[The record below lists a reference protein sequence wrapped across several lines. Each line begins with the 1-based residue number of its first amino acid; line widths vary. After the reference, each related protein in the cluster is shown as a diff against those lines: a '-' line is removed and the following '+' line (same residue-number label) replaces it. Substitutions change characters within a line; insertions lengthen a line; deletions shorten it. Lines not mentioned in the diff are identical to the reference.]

1 MITFENKKL
10 KDLTFI
16 DLFAGIGGFRMA
28 LESLGATCVFSS
40 EINPK
45 SAETYEKNFG
55 EKPFGDITIINEQD
69 IPYHDILCAGFP
81 CQAFSAS
88 GKKMGFADTRGTLF
102 FEVARIVKAKQ
113 PKVVFLENVQFFM
126 AHDGGKTINVVRSS
140 MEELGYTFNVKVL
153 NAVDYGVPQFRRR
166 TYMVCFRKDLHID
179 SFQFPYPR
187 PLFSSV
193 NEILLEDNEE
203 IEKLYFH
210 RNDLYSPNLKTSTDP
225 KNVHLVY
232 FYNKAGQGERIYNP
246 DGVCITLATMPHEKF
261 LFPKGIRRLHQRECA
276 RLMGFPDS
284 FWIPKSFTEAHRQLG
299 NSVVIDVIQ
308 YIAND
313 IGGALI
319 GEDAEFSLF

>member
-1 MITFENKKL
+1 
-10 KDLTFI
+10 
-16 DLFAGIGGFRMA
+16 
-28 LESLGATCVFSS
+28 
-40 EINPK
+40 
-45 SAETYEKNFG
+45 
-55 EKPFGDITIINEQD
+55 
-69 IPYHDILCAGFP
+69 
-81 CQAFSAS
+81 
-88 GKKMGFADTRGTLF
+88 
-102 FEVARIVKAKQ
+102 
-113 PKVVFLENVQFFM
+113 
-126 AHDGGKTINVVRSS
+126 
-140 MEELGYTFNVKVL
+140 
-153 NAVDYGVPQFRRR
+153 
-166 TYMVCFRKDLHID
+166 MVCFRKDLHID

-193 NEILLEDNEE
+193 NDILLEDNEE

-210 RNDLYSPNLKTSTDP
+210 RNDLYSPNHKTSTDP
-225 KNVHLVY
+225 KNVHLAY

-246 DGVCITLATMPHEKF
+246 DGVCITLATMTHEKF

-319 GEDAEFSLF
+319 GEDADFSLF